1 MVLISTSSTLVE
13 TLADLVRINSI
24 NPAYEGGLGEAE
36 LQRYI
41 AARFQAAGLETIE
54 QQVFDGRSNVIAILP
69 GRDRSRRIVFEAH
82 GDTVGVNG
90 MTVPPFG
97 AEMRHGQMFG
107 RGACDT
113 KAGMAAMLLALIDLK
128 RSGAVPQ
135 CDVWVAAVVDEE
147 HTYRGV
153 VRLCK
158 NLRASAAVI
167 AEPTG
172 MRLVSASKG
181 CLRFR
186 IRVGGRAAHSS
197 KPYLGV
203 NAIQGMMR
211 VLRALEIDEDRLAA
225 IHHPLVGKATW
236 NVGKIEGG
244 TQVNVVP
251 ADCFVE
257 IDRRLIP
264 GEDPAGVKSDY
275 EQLINGLRNETPALD
290 ARLEEPF
297 LTDWPLDTPPDSK
310 IVTLLSEILREQ
322 KLASEPTGVAFGSD
336 ASKFARAGIPS
347 VILGP
352 GSIDQAHTAD
362 EYVDVDQVEMAF
374 VVYRELMLRY
384 C

>member
-24 NPAYEGGLGEAE
+24 NPAYGGGRGEAE

-54 QQVFDGRSNVIAILP
+54 QHVFEGRSNVIAILP

-82 GDTVGVNG
+82 GDTVGVDG
-90 MTVPPFG
+90 MTIPPFG
-97 AEMRHGQMFG
+97 AEMRDGQMFG

-128 RSGAVPQ
+128 QSGAVPQ

-167 AEPTG
+167 AEPTR

-186 IRVGGRAAHSS
+186 IRVVGRAAHSS
-197 KPYLGV
+197 KPFLGV

-225 IHHPLVGKATW
+225 IQHPLVGKATW

-264 GEDPAGVKSDY
+264 GEDPGGVKSEY
-275 EQLINGLRNETPALD
+275 EQLINGLRNEMPALD

-297 LTDWPLDTPPDSK
+297 LTDWPLDTAPNSN

-322 KLASEPTGVAFGSD
+322 KLAGEPTGVAFGSD

-362 EYVDVDQVEMAF
+362 EYVDLDQVEMAF
-374 VVYRELMLRY
+374 TVYRELMLRY